1 MQPILEVFLCYY
13 PALDTWMVLL
23 DIIYIYIFVSLLVHG
38 DVDIHQWAQPEWS
51 W

>member
-23 DIIYIYIFVSLLVHG
+23 DIYLHFRVTSG
-38 DVDIHQWAQPEWS
+38 AW
-51 W
+51 